1 MSNHFDFESSDT
13 SSTSDD
19 SDASSDESIFELC
32 LLSLNLASR
41 EAKYH
46 RLRISWDNHATML
59 IHEKQFDSKYRMS
72 YESFMHLV
80 TLLEP
85 NLRQDDRKSM
95 NSCGQLAICPPHILG
110 LTIRW
115 LSGSSFHDI
124 RDAGNFSRPSF
135 FRLLRKGLRAILTC
149 KELQITLP
157 NTQDEL
163 DEVLEGFKSK
173 STEEVMSGCVGALDG
188 LLLLIRTP
196 TREEAPNVRIYHSGH
211 YQRMGLNVQ
220 AMVDANLRFMYLA
233 VLAGGRSSD
242 VQAYRKSKLK
252 NWIESLPPWYFVAGD
267 NAYVCTEHLLTPF
280 CGSSRSLP
288 EYDAYNF
295 FLSQMRI
302 RVEMAFG
309 MLVTKWRI
317 LRASLE
323 VPLAQSS
330 QILIACGILHNW
342 CINERV
348 RHERMQHQEQ
358 DIQIQPTYRNGN
370 TVLGFIPS
378 DVDAAPS
385 NGSILRMK
393 LVDKIASLSLSRPE
407 YNLMRNCFEASR
419 NAMYIELQ

>member
-46 RLRISWDNHATML
+46 RIRISWENHATML

-72 YESFMHLV
+72 YESFMRLV

-157 NTQDEL
+157 NTQD
-163 DEVLEGFKSK
+163 
-173 STEEVMSGCVGALDG
+173 
-188 LLLLIRTP
+188 
-196 TREEAPNVRIYHSGH
+196 
-211 YQRMGLNVQ
+211 
-220 AMVDANLRFMYLA
+220 
-233 VLAGGRSSD
+233 
-242 VQAYRKSKLK
+242 
-252 NWIESLPPWYFVAGD
+252 
-267 NAYVCTEHLLTPF
+267 
-280 CGSSRSLP
+280 
-288 EYDAYNF
+288 
-295 FLSQMRI
+295 
-302 RVEMAFG
+302 
-309 MLVTKWRI
+309 
-317 LRASLE
+317 
-323 VPLAQSS
+323 
-330 QILIACGILHNW
+330 
-342 CINERV
+342 
-348 RHERMQHQEQ
+348 
-358 DIQIQPTYRNGN
+358 
-370 TVLGFIPS
+370 
-378 DVDAAPS
+378 
-385 NGSILRMK
+385 
-393 LVDKIASLSLSRPE
+393 
-407 YNLMRNCFEASR
+407 
-419 NAMYIELQ
+419 